1 MRGRSQDGHAVRRGA
16 RRDAYQGH
24 GSHAMSDLSAAR
36 RFLAGHARLLDRRRF
51 ELLFEGGDA
60 EPVLAALRAY
70 RNADGGFGHGLE
82 PDLRAPESQPAA
94 AWHAFEVF
102 ADVAPVTA
110 PEAAELCDYLDAV
123 ALPDGGLPF
132 ALPIEDPSGTAPF
145 WAQADPQAFAL
156 QITAIVAAH
165 ANRVAAHDPAVA
177 GHPWLGRA
185 TSCCLAAIDALEAAP
200 EAYVLAFSLQLL
212 DAVHDRVSVAP
223 GLLARLGESIPRDGR
238 LRVVGGL
245 PDETL
250 WPLDLAPEPGRP
262 VRTLLDEAA
271 VAADLER
278 LAAEQK
284 EDGGWSVDFQS
295 YSPAAALE
303 WRGYATVRALSVLR
317 HNSMDHASA

>member
-1 MRGRSQDGHAVRRGA
+1 M
-16 RRDAYQGH
+16 
-24 GSHAMSDLSAAR
+24 SHHLIAAR
-36 RFLAGHARLLDRRRF
+36 GFMASHARLLDRRRF
-51 ELLFEGGDA
+51 ELLFEGADA
-60 EPVLAALRAY
+60 EPVLAALRGY
-70 RNADGGFGHGLE
+70 RNADGGYGHGLE

-132 ALPIEDPSGTAPF
+132 GLPIEDPRGTAPF
-145 WAQADPQAFAL
+145 WAQADPKAFSL

-177 GHPWLGRA
+177 GHPWLARA
-185 TSCCLAAIDALEAAP
+185 TSCCLAAIAALEGAP
-200 EAYVLAFSLQLL
+200 EAYVLAFALQLL
-212 DAVHDRVSVAP
+212 DAVHDRESAAP
-223 GLLARLGESIPRDGR
+223 ELLARLGEFVPRDGR
-238 LRVVGGL
+238 LRVAGGL

-262 VRTLLDEAA
+262 ARTVVDEAA

-278 LAAEQK
+278 LAGEQE
-284 EDGGWSVDFQS
+284 EDGGWTVDFQS

-303 WRGYATVRALSVLR
+303 WRGYATVRALSVLQ
-317 HNSMDHASA
+317 HNAMIDAQAERPAAKP